1 MTWQRIQTLY
11 LGIATALIAAM
22 FFCRFATIIGPD
34 GAEEFIRYYE
44 KMPFLVLLIMLTS
57 AHVAAIGCY
66 KAFFLQARV
75 CIIAGLLAIGF
86 QIWLGIDFLRM
97 KEEMVFNITGVF
109 PVACAILDI
118 LAARAALID
127 EMTLSAV
134 KSARKM
140 KRKKKA
146 GKQEFF
152 LLQEEADNFMYSDFL
167 NVSGI
172 RDELNRIC
180 GKDHIKKVFAM
191 RLLELLLADEIIE
204 EIEVGGKLEKVP
216 TEKGKQ
222 SGVKVIDKVS
232 AKGYAYS
239 LLMYP
244 RSIQQMLVEKFV
256 REMIDE

>member
-1 MTWQRIQTLY
+1 MVISGMNKIPEKTTKTKKKSNGMEALTAAGSKLFDKLSELRLHIAREEHMPPYIIFSDKTLIDMAVKVPTSKY
-11 LGIATALIAAM
+11 EMLDVSVVGEHK
-22 FFCRFATIIGPD
+22 FAKYG
-34 GAEEFIRYYE
+34 ER
-44 KMPFLVLLIMLTS
+44 FLVLIETCITENPELIQNKMEIS
-57 AHVAAIGCY
+57 QNVES
-66 KAFFLQARV
+66 
-75 CIIAGLLAIGF
+75 
-86 QIWLGIDFLRM
+86 D
-97 KEEMVFNITGVF
+97 
-109 PVACAILDI
+109 
-118 LAARAALID
+118 
-127 EMTLSAV
+127 V
-134 KSARKM
+134 KIKSS
-140 KRKKKA
+140 KKT

-191 RLLELLLADEIIE
+191 RLLELLLANEIIE